1 MNIVSFYKIY
11 YRHRVAKANFLRKLY
26 LFFVVPIRYL
36 VNIPFFPKKMN
47 LDEHSKLNL
56 FLYEKKLDFLFEY
69 FNSDKGNF
77 YVDQYMQP
85 IKNEYKRIEAHG
97 YADTYEKYFLP
108 LKNSKLNILEIG
120 SFYGN
125 AAAAL
130 YFYFKNSDIYSADVY
145 PDLFRYSSK
154 RTKNFYIDSSSEES
168 ITNVLL
174 KKEDMFNIIIEDAS
188 HVLKDQIISLFML
201 FKKLKPGG
209 LFICEELDF
218 PEKRQDMNLNNE
230 YPSLKEILINKMEN
244 KDFESKYI
252 SKEDKKYFLDNVKS
266 IKIYKGKVNEIAIII
281 KK

>member
-1 MNIVSFYKIY
+1 MKFKTFYSLFYSHRFKKASF
-11 YRHRVAKANFLRKLY
+11 VRKLY
-26 LFFVVPIRYL
+26 LSIILPFKYLYNYFFL
-36 VNIPFFPKKMN
+36 PKKI
-47 LDEHSKLNL
+47 DLNL
-56 FLYEKKLDFLFEY
+56 FAIKHPFLFDKSLDFLFEY

>member
-1 MNIVSFYKIY
+1 
-11 YRHRVAKANFLRKLY
+11 
-26 LFFVVPIRYL
+26 
-36 VNIPFFPKKMN
+36 
-47 LDEHSKLNL
+47 
-56 FLYEKKLDFLFEY
+56 
-69 FNSDKGNF
+69 
-77 YVDQYMQP
+77 MQP

-97 YADTYEKYFLP
+97 YSHTYEKYFLP

-145 PDLFRYSSK
+145 PDLFRYTSK

-174 KKEDMFNIIIEDAS
+174 KKEDMFDIIIEDAS

-244 KDFESKYI
+244 KDFVSKYI
-252 SKEDKKYFLDNVKS
+252 SEEDKKYFLDNVKS